1 MSLLHLKSLSSSQI
15 IDGIRLGDARVLT
28 IVVVH
33 RYLRLVAYVAEQAL
47 AFLASDHIFAVF
59 LSIDRST
66 AWAFDTEFHI
76 DVGILSHPHESL
88 N

>member
-47 AFLASDHIFAVF
+47 AFHASDHIFAVF